1 MRLPHLEDTPNEIVK
16 EIEPP
21 GYPSASPPV
30 MPYATSSS
38 SGCLPVTAQ
47 PAPRDR
53 PYKPYDLTR
62 VVVNLANVG
71 FYFGYKVDPII
82 KGFNWQGVRK
92 CVEMLRNERHMS
104 VIGVIWQD
112 FKGDDSGESGRMQR
126 HIKMPSDIRKCIMVQ
141 ETPRLTGKKHKSAD
155 DEMTIKIAYELNC
168 PFLDN
173 DNYQDWIEIMNASKY
188 KENRDVGKW
197 LENHQDLL
205 QMRYYFNQ
213 NTGAFAILD
222 GNKR

>member
-1 MRLPHLEDTPNEIVK
+1 
-16 EIEPP
+16 
-21 GYPSASPPV
+21 
-30 MPYATSSS
+30 
-38 SGCLPVTAQ
+38 
-47 PAPRDR
+47 
-53 PYKPYDLTR
+53 
-62 VVVNLANVG
+62 
-71 FYFGYKVDPII
+71 
-82 KGFNWQGVRK
+82 
-92 CVEMLRNERHMS
+92 
-104 VIGVIWQD
+104 
-112 FKGDDSGESGRMQR
+112 
-126 HIKMPSDIRKCIMVQ
+126 MVQ